1 MYFLGYFPFEA
12 PVSSFSTQETE
23 DNDSGGGSSNR
34 IAITPAATAAAIKK
48 EDLSGCFSV
57 NIINSNIC
65 VFLHTVLR
73 GDYDLDFSPLLHILP
88 AEEEEE
94 EAFRFFKTIQP
105 SAIAATTAATITR

>member
-1 MYFLGYFPFEA
+1 LRPPSLLFRHKKRKTTTAAAA
-12 PVSSFSTQETE
+12 PL
-23 DNDSGGGSSNR
+23 
-34 IAITPAATAAAIKK
+34 IAITPAATAAATKK